1 MKRYMN
7 LKTVLTSVLLLLGT
21 INQVK
26 AQSNEK
32 FEGEITFET
41 YENYSDI
48 FKKMPN
54 SIYFDGVHKQRMI
67 LKGNRMHLID
77 ETTKCHIIADNAT
90 LQTVLNGGKS
100 NEYGYVHYCDL
111 TKTGLNSTKMIS
123 DVAFL
128 RKQDKSG
135 GSISEYTFDKTDK
148 VETIADVTC
157 SLYQGNIK
165 HSYGGMDL
173 NVMLH
178 AYLSDIV
185 APEGYTWSLWGLQLP
200 NIAMKWIM
208 KYDGGHVS
216 ALGTGEISFYMEAD
230 VINVQPRKVSDDEFE
245 IPSDYKIVKAG
256 NPFSMM
262 KYYKNIKSELEKA
275 GIKGGDNSQKSTGV
289 HYKTDG
295 EWDF

>member
-1 MKRYMN
+1 MN
-7 LKTVLTSVLLLLGT
+7 KNLYLKFMLCITALLTSVH
-21 INQVK
+21 IQ
-26 AQSNEK
+26 AQNSEA

-54 SIYFDGVHKQRMI
+54 SIYFDGVHKMRLI
-67 LKGNRMHLID
+67 LKGEKMHLID
-77 ETTKCHIIADNAT
+77 ETTKCHVIADDKINQSTIKGEKA
-90 LQTVLNGGKS
+90 NG
-100 NEYGYVHYCDL
+100 NGYVHFCDL
-111 TKTGLNSTKMIS
+111 TKTGLNSSKMIK

-128 RKQDKSG
+128 MKSDSPNSG
-135 GSISEYTFDKTDK
+135 ISEYTFDKTDK
-148 VETIADVTC
+148 KETIKGENCT
-157 SLYQGNIK
+157 LYQGNIK

-173 NVMLH
+173 NVMMQ
-178 AYLSDIV
+178 AYLSDTA
-185 APEGYTWSLWGLQLP
+185 APSGYTWSLWGLQMP
-200 NIAMKWIM
+200 NIAMKWVM

-230 VINVQPRKVSDDEFE
+230 ITNVQRRAVSDEEFA

-262 KYYKNIKSELEKA
+262 KYYKDIKKQLEKL
-275 GIKGGDNSQKSTGV
+275 GIKGGDNSQKTSGV
-289 HYKTDG
+289 HYKTDD